1 MSKAIHRETE
11 QRSDVRRQEVMGE
24 VISSAMNKTIRVQIF
39 RSVRH
44 SKYGKYQKRT
54 SVYAAHDEMNVAKV
68 GDKVRIMATR
78 PLSKTKRW
86 RLLEVVEAAEA
97 EITGVQA

>member
-1 MSKAIHRETE
+1 MSKAAQRETE
-11 QRSDVRRQEVMGE
+11 QRTDTRRQEVTGE
-24 VISSAMNKTIRVQIF
+24 VISNKMDKTIRVQIY

-54 SVYAAHDEMNVAKV
+54 SIYAAHDEKNVAKI
-68 GDKVRIMATR
+68 GDKVRIQATR

-86 RLLEVVEAAEA
+86 RLIEVVEAAEQD
-97 EITGVQA
+97 IGVPV

>member
-11 QRSDVRRQEVMGE
+11 QRSDVRRQEVTGE
-24 VISSAMNKTIRVQIF
+24 VISNKMDKTIRVQIY

-44 SKYGKYQKRT
+44 SKYGKFQKRT
-54 SVYAAHDEMNVAKV
+54 SIYICHDEKNVAKI
-68 GDKVRIMATR
+68 GDKVRIQATR

-86 RLLEVVEAAEA
+86 RLLEVVEAAEPDIGSINA
-97 EITGVQA
+97 